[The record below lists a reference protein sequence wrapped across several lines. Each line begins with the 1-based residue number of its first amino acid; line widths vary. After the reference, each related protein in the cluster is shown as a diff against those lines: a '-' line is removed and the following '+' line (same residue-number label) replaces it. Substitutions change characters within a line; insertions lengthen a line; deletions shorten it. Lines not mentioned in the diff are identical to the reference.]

1 MTTKQIERSV
11 AELTARVQQIH
22 NGDFV
27 SLSFHSGAWSCS
39 SCFTGIR
46 SGACKTP
53 TEALSIFDAELRR
66 HEGAKQAA

>member
-1 MTTKQIERSV
+1 MTPKQIERAVSD
-11 AELTARVQQIH
+11 LTKRVQQIH

-53 TEALSIFDAELRR
+53 TEAVSIFTAELRR
-66 HEGAKQAA
+66 IEGAKQAA